1 MHTANA
7 RTFSFAIGSRWAS
20 PADFL
25 SFHKPFLV
33 CPYRKTHDPV
43 DDASFNC
50 WQFLQCVSI
59 LWMNEYAEIHHQ
71 PRKEESAAAKSN
83 NASGN
88 GASPYQSK
96 QASTATSP
104 KGSTQKPAYSDAE
117 FPTIASANAT
127 NDRRK
132 QQQQQRSPRRAR
144 AFSTLATTKDKTASS
159 SPSPSRGSKQQHQH
173 QHHSAHHQ
181 PHQQPQ
187 PAKATPPAGAT
198 APATNGR
205 RTARSYSDPP
215 LVELEVSS
223 NTASAIAKASSFNTG
238 GHPQHP
244 RTPVQALF

>member
-1 MHTANA
+1 MANA
-7 RTFSFAIGSRWAS
+7 RTFSFTIGSRWAS

-71 PRKEESAAAKSN
+71 PRKEEAAAAAAATAKPN
-83 NASGN
+83 NAGAN
-88 GASPYQSK
+88 GASPYQPK

-132 QQQQQRSPRRAR
+132 QQQQRSPRRAR
-144 AFSTLATTKDKTASS
+144 AVSTLATTKDKTA
-159 SPSPSRGSKQQHQH
+159 SPSRGSKQQHQH
-173 QHHSAHHQ
+173 QHHSAPAQSHHPPQ
-181 PHQQPQ
+181 QQPQ
-187 PAKATPPAGAT
+187 PAKAKPPAGAT
-198 APATNGR
+198 APAANGR

-215 LVELEVSS
+215 LMELVVCS
-223 NTASAIAKASSFNTG
+223 NTASAIAKASS

-244 RTPVQALF
+244 RTPVPALF